1 MTKIVIIVANAN
13 KCMMIQQLIVMHVV
27 LSMIQLQCI
36 TVVDVVF
43 MAIHNMLIA
52 VHVVFLI

>member
-1 MTKIVIIVANAN
+1 
-13 KCMMIQQLIVMHVV
+13 MMIQQLIVMHVV